1 MKTIEFVKEV
11 NDSDIFYYTQIDGM
25 LKVSSMSFNKQI
37 AYENYLKIFSEKGA
51 WQLTKFAAWK
61 KMWKQ
66 AGVQKRK

>member
-37 AYENYLKIFSEKGA
+37 AYENYLKILQNENGGKPVNKIEILESIKI
-51 WQLTKFAAWK
+51 
-61 KMWKQ
+61 
-66 AGVQKRK
+66 